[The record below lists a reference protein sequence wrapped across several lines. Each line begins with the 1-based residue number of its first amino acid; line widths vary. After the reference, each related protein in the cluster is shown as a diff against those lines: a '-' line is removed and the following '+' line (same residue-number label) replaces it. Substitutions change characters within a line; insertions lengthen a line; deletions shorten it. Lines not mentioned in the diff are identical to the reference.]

1 MTKGEAF
8 DKAWRRAIQKG
19 DFALYDEIV
28 HPDYESVNHGV
39 KLDKN
44 SSKRVLLK
52 RKGKVIMGPYEVLYE
67 NDEFLCIQR
76 FSRVNKYVYIS
87 MLSGVHYKFGKV
99 IGQQTMREQ
108 LDYDPSEGQD
118 WNWKDYE

>member
-39 KLDKN
+39 K
-44 SSKRVLLK
+44 
-52 RKGKVIMGPYEVLYE
+52 
-67 NDEFLCIQR
+67 
-76 FSRVNKYVYIS
+76 
-87 MLSGVHYKFGKV
+87 
-99 IGQQTMREQ
+99 
-108 LDYDPSEGQD
+108 
-118 WNWKDYE
+118 

>member
-8 DKAWRRAIQKG
+8 DKAWRRAIQQG

-44 SSKRVLLK
+44 TSKRVLLK
-52 RKGKVIMGPYEVLYE
+52 RKGKVIMAPYEGFARMMNSCVFSGFQESISVCTSQYCLA
-67 NDEFLCIQR
+67 CI
-76 FSRVNKYVYIS
+76 IS
-87 MLSGVHYKFGKV
+87 LGK
-99 IGQQTMREQ
+99 
-108 LDYDPSEGQD
+108 
-118 WNWKDYE
+118 

>member
-1 MTKGEAF
+1 
-8 DKAWRRAIQKG
+8 
-19 DFALYDEIV
+19 
-28 HPDYESVNHGV
+28 
-39 KLDKN
+39 
-44 SSKRVLLK
+44 
-52 RKGKVIMGPYEVLYE
+52 MGPYEVLYE

-108 LDYDPSEGQD
+108 LGL
-118 WNWKDYE
+118 

>member
-8 DKAWRRAIQKG
+8 DKAWRRAIQQG

-28 HPDYESVNHGV
+28 HPDYEWVNYSV

-44 SSKRVLLK
+44 TSKRVLLK

-76 FSRVNKYVYIS
+76 FSRVNKYVHIS
-87 MLSGVHYKFGKV
+87 MLSGVHY
-99 IGQQTMREQ
+99 
-108 LDYDPSEGQD
+108 
-118 WNWKDYE
+118 

>member
-8 DKAWRRAIQKG
+8 DKAWRRAIQQG

-28 HPDYESVNHGV
+28 HPDYESVNYGV
-39 KLDKN
+39 KFDGN

-76 FSRVNKYVYIS
+76 FSRLNKHVYIA
-87 MLSGVHYKFGKV
+87 MLSDVHYKFGKV
-99 IGQQTMREQ
+99 IGQQTMSEQ
-108 LDYDPSEGQD
+108 LDYDTSEGQD
-118 WNWKDYE
+118 WNWEDYG